1 MKAINQGLL
10 AINIQAA
17 GEGLA
22 ALVKLGVSGKK
33 ALEMINASSG
43 RSNVTENLFPTRVTN
58 RQWPR
63 TFRLALLDKDV
74 GIAVKILEDND
85 VPSDAIGTA
94 KRAFGEARRILG
106 EEADHVEFVKVIE
119 ERAGVEIE

>member
-1 MKAINQGLL
+1 
-10 AINIQAA
+10 
-17 GEGLA
+17 
-22 ALVKLGVSGKK
+22 
-33 ALEMINASSG
+33 
-43 RSNVTENLFPTRVTN
+43 VTENLFPNRVTN

-74 GIAVKILEDND
+74 GIAVKILEDNH

-94 KRAFGEARRILG
+94 GRAFSEARKILG

-119 ERAGVEIE
+119 DKAGVEIQ